1 MAAMT
6 LQATNIKVSLGNT
19 LILNDIS
26 LTISDGEMVAIVGPN
41 GSGKSTLLRT
51 LSGILK
57 PSTGSV
63 HIDSIPLQRI
73 SKRKLASLQGFLSQ
87 AAEIPQLTTV
97 EEHVGLGRHPYRKLF
112 SSSTIEDTQAINS
125 AIDICQIDHLRSRRL
140 SELSGGER
148 QRVRLATLIAQNP
161 KSLLLDEPLTGL
173 DIEHQLTILELLKEL
188 NSDRKH
194 TIVCVLH
201 DLDLALR
208 YFERIVVLKDGQIS
222 DDNTPEA
229 AFCPKMFDTVFNVD
243 GRIGKE
249 LSGMPVVVCRN
260 PQCIDSCIDS
270 AEVTVTTHGR
280 QVPSPITSR
289 KVYADDKHMPIS

>member
-1 MAAMT
+1 MAEMT
-6 LQATNIKVSLGNT
+6 LQAKNIDVSLGNKH
-19 LILNDIS
+19 ILKDVS
-26 LTISDGEMVAIVGPN
+26 LKINDGEMVAIVGPN

-57 PSTGSV
+57 PSSGLVS
-63 HIDSIPLQRI
+63 IDSIPLRKV
-73 SKRKLASLQGFLSQ
+73 SKRKLARLQGFLSQ
-87 AAEIPQLTTV
+87 SADVPQLTTV
-97 EEHVGLGRHPYRKLF
+97 EEHVGLGRHTYHRLF
-112 SSSTIEDTQAINS
+112 SSSTSDDSSAINA
-125 AIDICQIDHLRSRRL
+125 AIDICQTNHLRERRM

-188 NSDRKH
+188 NTDREH

-208 YFERIVVLKDGQIS
+208 YFDRIIVLKNGQIS

-229 AFCPKMFDTVFNVD
+229 ALCPKMFDAVFNVD

-260 PQCIDSCIDS
+260 PHCLDSCVESSEI
-270 AEVTVTTHGR
+270 AITNHGR
-280 QVPSPITSR
+280 QVPMPTTPR
-289 KVYADDKHMPIS
+289 KVSANDR